1 MIRYMVHILVL
12 FLFILL
18 SMPIKAQENKIN
30 PGKIDLVV
38 YVNYDEPDLFS
49 WRDVFEEFSKRLYNA
64 TEKQLQ
70 IGTVFISRC
79 GFSKEKA
86 DVWILDGD
94 GCVMSP
100 VLGYGAPNEH
110 ITIYNKHKS
119 LSDSLFGPFAL
130 LQAFARYGFGL
141 YDEHRGKIN
150 GSGPWLEDDRFYC
163 VSNSHPYA
171 SVMDG
176 GSGTPIKNKRFEFC
190 TDSSLGW
197 TTTHQYGYMDMQG
210 NWIETAQQLYNGEDS
225 WSTIVRNTNLHYP
238 ASEPTD
244 DISGYEPI
252 SFVVIDPAS
261 RLVTCI
267 DRSGS
272 MSGEKIRLAKVG
284 AKIFVDLAHFGEH
297 LAVTSYAS
305 SASVDYPMKE
315 LLTQQDKEDA
325 KTAIDALVASGA
337 TSIGAGLRASLNEI
351 TANGS
356 NPVGCTE
363 VIALLSDG
371 RHNTGESPY
380 DVLPDLIDRGVKVY
394 TIGLGNDVD
403 ADLMSDIAFQTG
415 GTYHFAQT
423 EQDLAQIFTIIYAKA
438 RSEDL
443 YASTKGEL
451 NPGESQTENVYVDVF
466 TNEITFALN
475 FPANSE
481 LDFSLV
487 SPSGQIINPATVPSN
502 VEYVNGSAHKYY
514 RITQPEAGEWQALV
528 EGKTIASETPF
539 SMIAFGSS
547 KEISTFAGPLKSTF
561 TYPEPVIIRASVVAG
576 EPVVNAS
583 VTGIV
588 TRPDNSTTQIELYDD
603 GNSAHGDDVAG
614 DGIYS
619 TIFSDFAGAGSGS
632 YTFKIIIENKNGMET
647 SKQQLPLVEEG
658 CQTAPEPVPEFAR
671 VEEFSTVINNVPEVF
686 VMKSFAIDFARL
698 VFNNEHR
705 VFVQGSFT
713 INDNS
718 NGFDPV
724 NEEVTFRVGNF
735 VTVIPPKSFKIVDHY
750 RQFQLG
756 LKDTTIYLYQSA
768 DGKENMYIVTVNG
781 INGLFGYAGVGM
793 DLSSTYPLGPDNL
806 PYSLQI
812 GDDKGMTAIDMQE
825 NWPGRWVYGKRL
837 RLVDVQRTGVDNES
851 SSVPEKF
858 ALEQNFPNPFNPGT
872 EIPFA
877 LAEPAHVVLQIYDL
891 NGRLVTT
898 VINKNFQSGYH
909 RVVWDGTDDNG
920 NAVSSG
926 IYIYQL
932 KITLQDG
939 QVRLFNRKMTLLR

>member
-1 MIRYMVHILVL
+1 MRQVFVIILGVL
-12 FLFILL
+12 ILSSGL
-18 SMPIKAQENKIN
+18 LLAQDNKIN

-38 YVNYDEPDLFS
+38 YVNYDEPDLAS

-70 IGTVFISRC
+70 IGKVYISRC

-94 GCVMSP
+94 GCAFAP
-100 VLGYGAPNEH
+100 LLGYGVPNDH
-110 ITIYNKHKS
+110 ITLYRHHKS
-119 LSDSLFGPFAL
+119 LTDSLFGPFAL
-130 LQAFARYGFGL
+130 LQAFAHYGFGL
-141 YDEHRGKIN
+141 YDEHRGKLN
-150 GSGPWLEDDRFYC
+150 GSGAWLEDDRFFC
-163 VSNSHPYA
+163 VSNTHPHA

-176 GSGTPIKNKRFEFC
+176 GAQTPVKNKRFEFC
-190 TDSSLGW
+190 TDSSYGW
-197 TTTHQYGYMDMQG
+197 STTHQYGYADAQG
-210 NWIETAQQLYNGEDS
+210 NWVETAQQLLNGEDS
-225 WSTIVRNTNLHYP
+225 WSTIVRNTNLQYP
-238 ASEPTD
+238 TAEPVD

-252 SFVVIDPAS
+252 EFYVVDPVS

-315 LLTQQDKEDA
+315 LTSQQDKEDA
-325 KTAIDALVASGA
+325 KAAIDALVASGA

-351 TANGS
+351 TGYGS

-380 DVLPDLIDRGVKVY
+380 DVLPDLIERGVKVY

-438 RSEDL
+438 RAEDL
-443 YASTKGEL
+443 YASTSGQI
-451 NPGESQTENVYVDVF
+451 NPGETQTATAYVDVF

-487 SPSGQIINPATVPSN
+487 SPSGQVIDPNTSAGN
-502 VEYVNGSAHKYY
+502 VEYVQGSAHKYY
-514 RITQPEAGEWQALV
+514 RISQPEVGEWQTV
-528 EGKTIASETPF
+528 IEGTTITAETPF
-539 SMIAFGSS
+539 SMVAFGAS
-547 KEISTFAGPLKSTF
+547 KDISTYAGPVKSTF

-576 EPVVNAS
+576 EPVVNAT

-588 TRPDNSTTQIELYDD
+588 TRPDNSTTQIELFDD
-603 GNSAHGDDVAG
+603 GNPAHGDEVAG

-632 YTFKIIIENKNGMET
+632 YTFQITIENRNGMEAA
-647 SKQQLPLVEEG
+647 KNQLPLVEEG
-658 CQTAPEPVPEFAR
+658 CGTTPEPVPEFAR
-671 VEEFSTVINNVPEVF
+671 VEEFSTVINNVPEIF
-686 VMKSFAIDFARL
+686 VMKEFEIDFARL
-698 VFNNEHR
+698 IFNNEHR

-724 NEEVTFRVGNF
+724 NEEVTFSVGNF
-735 VTVIPPKSFKIVDHY
+735 TTVIPPNSFKIVDRY
-750 RQFQLG
+750 KQFQLG
-756 LKDTTIYLYQSA
+756 FKDTTIYLYQSA

-781 INGLFGYAGVGM
+781 VNGLFGYAGVGM
-793 DLSSTYPLGPDNL
+793 DLSSTYPLGPENL
-806 PYSLQI
+806 PFSLQI
-812 GDDKGMTAIDMQE
+812 GDDKGTTTIDMQE

-837 RLVDVQRTGVDNES
+837 RLVDVQRSETSNGSEA
-851 SSVPEKF
+851 VPTTF
-858 ALEQNFPNPFNPGT
+858 ALEQNYPNPFNPGT

-877 LAEPAHVVLQIYDL
+877 LAEPARVELQIFDL
-891 NGRLVTT
+891 NGRVVAT
-898 VINKNFQSGYH
+898 VVNQQYPAGYH
-909 RVVWDGTDDNG
+909 RVTWDGKDDTG
-920 NAVSSG
+920 HAVSSG

-932 KITLQDG
+932 KITTQDG
-939 QVRLFNRKMTLLR
+939 QVRTFNRKMTLLR